1 MVVKI
6 ELSKHSKN
14 YAGQYVSLI
23 DDIDA
28 DLEKSNWNISTRR
41 NKYGVLFYADRNVNK
56 KEYYSG
62 KILLHRVILERKLGR
77 KLDRREYVDHIDGN
91 GLNNTRDNIRL
102 ATPSQNSINKR
113 MQSNNT
119 SGVRG
124 VVWNGRKWQVEI
136 KAGRNQKKL
145 YLGQFDTIEEA
156 ASVYQKKAAELF
168 GEYIN
173 PTSTPVALQSIK
185 QPERTPI
192 QLPLFALETESAA

>member
-1 MVVKI
+1 MVIKI
-6 ELSKHSKN
+6 ELSKHSET
-14 YAGQYVSLI
+14 YAGQYDSLI

-28 DLEKSNWNISTRR
+28 DLAKSNWNISTRR

-77 KLDRREYVDHIDGN
+77 KLDRREYVDHIDGD

-124 VVWNGRKWQVEI
+124 VCWNGRKWQAEI
-136 KAGRNQKKL
+136 KVKGQKKL

-156 ASVYQKKAAELF
+156 AAVYQKRAVKLF

-173 PTSTPVALQSIK
+173 PTSLATVP

-192 QLPLFALETESAA
+192 QLPLFALDSEVAA